1 MSTRARDGIPRNVRD
16 QEILGSTKYSFA
28 LSLAF
33 SAFVVSHLL
42 TDSLVDI
49 LFSSD
54 GGGRKEKRGVVVAS
68 SSYESLLGTRE

>member
-28 LSLAF
+28 LSL
-33 SAFVVSHLL
+33 SLAFVVSHLL

-49 LFSSD
+49 LFSSG